1 MRFRWKFV
9 SPSSMLVLAMAFALI
24 TVPACRKH
32 PPQDT
37 ELTIP
42 IAGEPIR
49 YSATII
55 RTVDDGT
62 NREVSTSREFRSG
75 ELRREEWTEEGRHL
89 ALIWLHD
96 PSKAFLLDLDAKT
109 CEEVESG
116 SGERDT
122 LLASPAA
129 AESNQ
134 LEAIDRAVDDA
145 PTPEQIETHAL
156 PDQLIDGHPCSVY
169 EQRAKFPDGHTE
181 ITRTFRA
188 RDLAGLLLRV
198 ESSSDSGTVAVI
210 TERRDVSTD
219 VAGDLFTVPADYR
232 KSEKAARCF

>member
-1 MRFRWKFV
+1 MRSRWKYV
-9 SPSSMLVLAMAFALI
+9 SPSSMLVLAAAFALVSI
-24 TVPACRKH
+24 PACRKH
-32 PPQDT
+32 QPQDT

-42 IAGEPIR
+42 IAGEPDR
-49 YSATII
+49 YSATVI

-62 NREVSTSREFRSG
+62 RREVSTSREFRLG
-75 ELRREEWTEEGRHL
+75 ESRRNEWTEQGRRV
-89 ALIWLHD
+89 ALIWLPD
-96 PSKAFLLDLDAKT
+96 PGKAFLLDLDAKT
-109 CEEVESG
+109 YEEIECG
-116 SGERDT
+116 SGEREA
-122 LLASPAA
+122 LLASHAT

-145 PTPEQIETHAL
+145 PTPEQIETRAL
-156 PDQLIDGHPCSVY
+156 PDQLIDGHSCSVY
-169 EQRAKFPDGHTE
+169 EQRARFPGGHTE

-210 TERRDVSTD
+210 TERRDVTTG

-232 KSEKAARCF
+232 KSEKPVR

>member
-1 MRFRWKFV
+1 MSPRWKFV
-9 SPSSMLVLAMAFALI
+9 IPSSILVLALAFALV
-24 TVPACRKH
+24 TVKACRKH
-32 PPQDT
+32 QPPDT

-42 IAGEPIR
+42 IAGEPDR
-49 YSATII
+49 YSATVI

-62 NREVSTSREFRSG
+62 KREVSISREFRSG
-75 ELRREEWTEEGRHL
+75 ELRREEWIEQGRHF
-89 ALIWLHD
+89 ALIWLPD
-96 PSKAFLLDLDAKT
+96 SGKAFLLDLDAKT
-109 CEEVESG
+109 YEEIENG
-116 SGERDT
+116 AGERDN
-122 LLASPAA
+122 LLASHAA

-156 PDQLIDGHPCSVY
+156 ADQSIDGHSCSVY

-198 ESSSDSGTVAVI
+198 ESLSDSGTVAVI
-210 TERRDVSTD
+210 TERRDVSTG
-219 VAGDLFTVPADYR
+219 VADELFTVPADYR
-232 KSEKAARCF
+232 KSEKSVR

>member
-1 MRFRWKFV
+1 
-9 SPSSMLVLAMAFALI
+9 MLVLTTAFALV

-32 PPQDT
+32 QPQ
-37 ELTIP
+37 EIEVTIP
-42 IAGEPIR
+42 IAGEPNR
-49 YSATII
+49 YSATVI

-62 NREVSTSREFRSG
+62 KRESSTSREFRSG

-89 ALIWLHD
+89 ALIWLSD
-96 PSKAFLLDLDAKT
+96 PGKAFLLDLDAKT
-109 CEEVESG
+109 YEEIESG
-116 SGERDT
+116 SGERDS
-122 LLASPAA
+122 LLASHAN

-156 PDQLIDGHPCSVY
+156 PDQPIDGHPCSVY

-198 ESSSDSGTVAVI
+198 ESLSDSGTVAVI

-219 VAGDLFTVPADYR
+219 VAGDLFTIPADYR
-232 KSEKAARCF
+232 KSEKAVR